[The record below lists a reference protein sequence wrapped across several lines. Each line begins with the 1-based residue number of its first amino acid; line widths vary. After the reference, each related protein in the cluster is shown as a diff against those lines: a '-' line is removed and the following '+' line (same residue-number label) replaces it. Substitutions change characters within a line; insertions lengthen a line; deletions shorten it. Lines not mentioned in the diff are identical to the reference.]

1 MHKKDCAE
9 IGILRNINSKELE
22 LMLSW
27 RNSPSIRNNM
37 YTRHEISKQEHFTW
51 WEKIQESNTD
61 KYFMYEQNNKPS
73 GIVSFNKIDLI
84 NENSLWAF
92 YAAPDAPR
100 GTGSRMEYLALE
112 CAFNS
117 LGLHKL
123 CCEVLAFNLPV
134 IKLHKKFG
142 FIIEGILRDQHKID
156 DDFVDVYKIGIL
168 ASEWLSLRES
178 MFTKIKIKK

>member
-1 MHKKDCAE
+1 
-9 IGILRNINSKELE
+9 
-22 LMLSW
+22 
-27 RNSPSIRNNM
+27 
-37 YTRHEISKQEHFTW
+37 
-51 WEKIQESNTD
+51 
-61 KYFMYEQNNKPS
+61 
-73 GIVSFNKIDLI
+73 
-84 NENSLWAF
+84 
-92 YAAPDAPR
+92 
-100 GTGSRMEYLALE
+100 MEYLALE